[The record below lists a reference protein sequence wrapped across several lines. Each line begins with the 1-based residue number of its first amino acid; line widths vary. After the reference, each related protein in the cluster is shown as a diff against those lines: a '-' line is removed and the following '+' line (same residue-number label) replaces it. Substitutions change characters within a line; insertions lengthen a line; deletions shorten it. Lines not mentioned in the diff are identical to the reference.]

1 MSWGFFQ
8 PYVSVAERQRQAEQ
22 AAKKLL
28 AKGQT
33 LDPIKIAGRAI
44 VTTFWGKAWCA
55 NLEHYSD
62 FHNRLPR
69 GRSYARNG
77 SILDLQIHSGIVSA
91 LVAGSSLYK
100 IKIEINPLAP
110 ARWQTLKSAA
120 AGKVTNLLDLLQGRL
135 SKDILAEITHADTG
149 LFPKPS
155 EIKLNCSCPDW
166 ADMCK
171 HVAAVLYGIGARLD
185 AKPELFFTLRGV
197 DMQELISAASAQAIA
212 PLDGA
217 AKSKKRTLAQADL
230 ADIFGVEL
238 ETPDE
243 PVASVAH
250 VAPVAQTKVAKS
262 KSKATPEA
270 QTGAK
275 RFSVAKKRALLS
287 AWRAEVRQIHPRS
300 KSAFCRD
307 HQLSTITLDKWL
319 ADAPEQ
325 HSKSATKQIVAVSD
339 AVDGP
344 MKDVLDQIRAH
355 QTQIDALQAR
365 LDKLTGS
372 PR

>member
-62 FHNRLPR
+62 FSNRLPR

-77 SILDLQIHSGIVSA
+77 SILDLQIHSGTVSA

-100 IKIEINPLAP
+100 IKIEIKTLAP
-110 ARWQTLKSAA
+110 EHWQTLKSVA
-120 AGKVTNLLDLLQGRL
+120 AGKVTNLLNLLQGRL
-135 SKDILAEITHADTG
+135 STDILAEITHADTG

-185 AKPELFFTLRGV
+185 TKPELFFTLRGV
-197 DMQELISAASAQAIA
+197 DMQELISAASAQAIV
-212 PLDGA
+212 PLDGTA
-217 AKSKKRTLAQADL
+217 TSKKRTLAQADL
-230 ADIFGVEL
+230 ADIFEVEL

-243 PVASVAH
+243 PISSVAH
-250 VAPVAQTKVAKS
+250 VAPVAQTKAAKRKS
-262 KSKATPEA
+262 KVTPEA

-275 RFSVAKKRALLS
+275 RFSVAQKRALLS
-287 AWRAEVRQIHPRS
+287 AWRAEVRQMHPRS

-307 HQLSTITLDKWL
+307 HQLSTITLNKWL
-319 ADAPEQ
+319 ADAPER
-325 HSKSATKQIVAVSD
+325 HSKSKTTQIVAVND
-339 AVDGP
+339 AVEGRIRG
-344 MKDVLDQIRAH
+344 VLDQIHDH

-365 LDKLTGS
+365 LDKLTRS